1 MWFIHSILQ
10 YGEKDSL
17 KHVKWS
23 MSEMLWK
30 DVSSILLIK
39 RKDLMGF
46 WLKKK
51 KKYVWNILTK
61 IFERSKHLCTKN
73 IYVDCIGLTSPMSS
87 ILGLQISGKRHIHT
101 NQSQLWFW
109 TISVLLTFKIS
120 SIGHCMGHLD
130 GRSYS
135 IFIYKNIGW
144 KLRNRFHCFT
154 PSLDSGPRSSVSYP
168 LEFY

>member
-1 MWFIHSILQ
+1 
-10 YGEKDSL
+10 
-17 KHVKWS
+17 
-23 MSEMLWK
+23 MLWK

-87 ILGLQISGKRHIHT
+87 ILGLQNKWKAAYT
-101 NQSQLWFW
+101 YK
-109 TISVLLTFKIS
+109 SVTTLILNHFSFAYI
-120 SIGHCMGHLD
+120 
-130 GRSYS
+130 
-135 IFIYKNIGW
+135 
-144 KLRNRFHCFT
+144 
-154 PSLDSGPRSSVSYP
+154 
-168 LEFY
+168 